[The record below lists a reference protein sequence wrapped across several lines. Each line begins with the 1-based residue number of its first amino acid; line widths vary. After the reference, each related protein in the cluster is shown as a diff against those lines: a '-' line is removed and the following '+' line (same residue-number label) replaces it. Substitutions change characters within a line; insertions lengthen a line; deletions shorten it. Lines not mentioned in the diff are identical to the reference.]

1 MCNSPAISTQS
12 GLLIVQQMPT
22 YLEGIHEAYQEFLRH
37 KSSIGILMQMRT
49 SSTWQIGKPQHGS
62 NAYDDLHNW
71 TGSCLIMIMMYPN
84 TYLPEARYPSIL
96 PFIDPRGNLHD
107 ALLNWG
113 TEHHRSGQGPNN
125 LLANTLEG
133 ILCML
138 GEKDS
143 VKLRQAWRNTLVQ
156 TLRLHDYQCWTITQ
170 DEFIRHMIN
179 DDKPVYQSIVE
190 EWAMDLCVTCKND
203 PAHYWHHFTHAI
215 DVFWYYA
222 AGRDDTLESI
232 AESLTHNT
240 YMDEI
245 NGLTEDEAQVVQ
257 RAMVQY
263 ARRVRR

>member
-1 MCNSPAISTQS
+1 MAT
-12 GLLIVQQMPT
+12 
-22 YLEGIHEAYQEFLRH
+22 
-37 KSSIGILMQMRT
+37 
-49 SSTWQIGKPQHGS
+49 PQHGS
-62 NAYDDLHNW
+62 KAYDDLNNW
-71 TGSCLIMIMMYPN
+71 TGSCLIRIMMHPE
-84 TYLPEARYPSIL
+84 TYLPKTCYQEER
-96 PFIDPRGNLHD
+96 PFIDPRADKLCD
-107 ALLNWG
+107 ALLNWR
-113 TEHHRSGQGPNN
+113 TEHQRSDQGPNN
-125 LLANTLEG
+125 LPTNILEG

-138 GEKDS
+138 GEKHS

-263 ARRVRR
+263 AGHVQR